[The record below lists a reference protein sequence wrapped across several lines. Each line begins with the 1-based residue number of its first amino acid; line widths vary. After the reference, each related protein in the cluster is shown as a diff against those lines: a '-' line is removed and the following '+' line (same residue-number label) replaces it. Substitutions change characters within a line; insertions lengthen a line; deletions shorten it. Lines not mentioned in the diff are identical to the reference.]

1 MKPVL
6 NIVVMCLII
15 FLSFAVPS
23 RAQERVGRLASLD
36 YGPDEENVKEDVPY
50 LNAVSIN
57 PLGLIHSFAY
67 IQYEQKLS
75 HQNSFT
81 ARLDFLSREIDD
93 DPNSALG
100 VGGSYRWYLYP
111 GYATDGLFAGPTA
124 DLLFWQWERGKENIS
139 ATFVNVGGE
148 LGFKWAKNQYFVE
161 PVFVLQFSFGKAE
174 AENGIANNYGDG
186 FEPALRINF
195 GLKW

>member
-1 MKPVL
+1 MKPALIGSFILAVVL
-6 NIVVMCLII
+6 FSGVMLHAQPRVSTKV
-15 FLSFAVPS
+15 LSGVTPA
-23 RAQERVGRLASLD
+23 
-36 YGPDEENVKEDVPY
+36 DEGVKEDVPY

-75 HQNSFT
+75 HKNSFT
-81 ARLDFLSREIDD
+81 ARLNFLSREIDGD
-93 DPNSALG
+93 QNSALG
-100 VGGSYRWYLYP
+100 AGGSYRWYLYP
-111 GYATDGLFAGPTA
+111 GYATDGLFAGPA
-124 DLLFWQWERGKENIS
+124 VDLLFWQWEKGKENIS

-148 LGFKWAKNQYFVE
+148 LGFKWSNNQYFIE

-174 AENGIANNYGDG
+174 TENGIANSYGDG
-186 FEPALRINF
+186 FEPALRMNF